1 MRALPS
7 IYMVLGAAG
16 QLGKLPGYQDV
27 WKSHLLLVY
36 HVLLIDCLVTYQAY
50 SLPHLGQNR
59 TSQELNGRGVIILL

>member
-16 QLGKLPGYQDV
+16 QLGKLPGYQHV
-27 WKSHLLLVY
+27 WKPHLLRLY
-36 HVLLIDCLVTYQAY
+36 HVLLIDCLVAYHAY
-50 SLPHLGQNR
+50 SLPYLGQNR